1 MESKF
6 ARLRYISYLFVYYR
20 CSLNNILSPVT
31 FVIFIGFYRDIL
43 INGNDRVMRYFQLE
57 DHDGIP
63 TLKNKF
69 QDLVNRIQWNSA
81 SFSADGEFVIG
92 GTTST
97 YIYIYIL

>member
-20 CSLNNILSPVT
+20 CSLNNLLSPIT
-31 FVIFIGFYRDIL
+31 FLFLFLSHFDRDIL
-43 INGNDRVMRYFQLE
+43 INGNDRVMRYFQLD

-92 GTTST
+92 GTTS
-97 YIYIYIL
+97 I